1 MRTRQEIKLQA
12 KACYHSDVGTSIGTY
27 VVFAVIVAA
36 LSGMTFGIGALLIA
50 PVLTIGFKFVMS
62 RMYLGERGNIGD
74 MFTQGFTGYARK
86 LGGYL
91 WMGLFTFLWTLLF
104 YIPGIIKALAYS
116 MTPYI
121 LANEPGVSATDALKL
136 SMRMTRGYKGQIF
149 VFMLS
154 FIGWELLSAFT
165 CGILDLVFVG
175 PYRELSM
182 AGLYW
187 ELRANAIA
195 TGAIAEEEFAGRTD
209 TYNPQY

>member
-1 MRTRQEIKLQA
+1 MRTREEIKLQA
-12 KACYHSDVGTSIGTY
+12 KACYHSDVGTSIGAY

-36 LSGMTFGIGALLIA
+36 LSGMTFGIGSLIVA
-50 PVLTIGFKFVMS
+50 PVLTIGYKFVMS
-62 RMYLGERGNIGD
+62 RMFIGERGNIAD
-74 MFTQGFTGYARK
+74 MFTQGFTGFARK
-86 LGGYL
+86 LGGSL
-91 WMGLFTFLWTLLF
+91 WMGLFIFLWSLLF
-104 YIPGIIKALAYS
+104 YIPGIVKAIAYS

-136 SMRMTRGYKGQIF
+136 SMRMTNGYKGQIF

-154 FIGWELLSAFT
+154 FIGWELLSVLT

-187 ELRANAIA
+187 ELRTNAIA
-195 TGAIAEEEFAGRTD
+195 SGAIAEEEFTGAGD
-209 TYNPQY
+209 ANPWQ